1 MMESKFEVGLP
12 SGKLNCPPKSCIP
25 SKANMKMKR
34 KRSSKSDKMEE
45 IAFIKATTKLRN
57 DVQYLGGGEIIIRF
71 TGLLILL
78 MTRPSSEPTL
88 MVNIAI
94 SLIHFSLVFTL
105 C

>member
-12 SGKLNCPPKSCIP
+12 SGKLNCPPNSCIP

-78 MTRPSSEPTL
+78 MTRPSNEPTL